1 MTAVAMPFERVP
13 VVRTHSSLRRIWFVM
28 RRHAYVMWRS
38 PHRLFDIAFWPLMDI
53 ILWGSLGTY
62 VARQQPGS
70 GAGAEYLLAG
80 ILLFHVLYQVQISVS
95 TGFME
100 ETWSRNLLNVLTT
113 PVTELEYVLG
123 IAGFG
128 MVKLVLALATLSL
141 TALGFF
147 GFELSSIGWGL
158 IPIATTLIIL
168 GWAVGL
174 FTIGL
179 MLRYGQSAEILAWG
193 INFVL
198 LSISGVFN
206 PVDALPGPLQPIA
219 EVLPSTH
226 AFNAVRTLLDGDPMP
241 WDEVVAGLVGSVV
254 ALLLGI
260 AYATWMLRVFR
271 RRGLITRF
279 S

>member
-1 MTAVAMPFERVP
+1 MTAVTVPSRVGVARHP
-13 VVRTHSSLRRIWFVM
+13 SSRRRIWFVV

-53 ILWGSLGTY
+53 VLWGSLGTY
-62 VARQQPGS
+62 VARQEPGS
-70 GAGAEYLLAG
+70 GAGAAYLLAG
-80 ILLFHVLYQVQISVS
+80 ILLFHVLYQVQIAVS
-95 TGFME
+95 TGFMG

-113 PVTELEYVLG
+113 PVTELEYVVG
-123 IAGFG
+123 VASFG
-128 MVKLVLALATLSL
+128 LVKLALALVTLSL
-141 TALGFF
+141 TAFGFF
-147 GFELSSIGWGL
+147 GFELAEIGWGL
-158 IPIATTLIIL
+158 VPIAAALVIL

-219 EVLPSTH
+219 SVLPSTH
-226 AFNAVRTLLDGDPMP
+226 AFNAVREILDGQPLP
-241 WDEVVAGLVGSVV
+241 WDEVTAALVGSTV
-254 ALLLGI
+254 ALLAGI
-260 AYATWMLRVFR
+260 AYATRMLRVFR
-271 RRGLITRF
+271 RRGFVTRF

>member
-1 MTAVAMPFERVP
+1 MTAVARPGRPAVA
-13 VVRTHSSLRRIWFVM
+13 VRPSAGRRIWFVV

-62 VARQQPGS
+62 VARQEPGS
-70 GAGAEYLLAG
+70 GAGTVYLLAG

-113 PVTELEYVLG
+113 PVTELEYMTGV
-123 IAGFG
+123 ASFG
-128 MVKLVLALATLSL
+128 LVKLALALVTLCV
-141 TALGFF
+141 TAFGFF
-147 GFELSSIGWGL
+147 GFELSAIGWGL
-158 IPIATTLIIL
+158 VPIAASLVVL

-174 FTIGL
+174 FTVGL

-219 EVLPSTH
+219 ELLPSTH
-226 AFNAVRTLLDGDPMP
+226 AFNAVREILDGNPVP
-241 WDEVVAGLVGSVV
+241 WDEVTAALVGSVV
-254 ALLLGI
+254 ALLAGI

-271 RRGLITRF
+271 RRGFVTRF

>member
-1 MTAVAMPFERVP
+1 VNTIAERPLAVAIHPSGRRRV
-13 VVRTHSSLRRIWFVM
+13 WFVI
-28 RRHAYVMWRS
+28 RRHAYVLWRS

-62 VARQQPGS
+62 VARQEPGS
-70 GAGAEYLLAG
+70 GASAVYLLAG

-113 PVTELEYVLG
+113 PVKELEYVAG
-123 IAGFG
+123 IASFG
-128 MVKLVLALATLSL
+128 LVKLLLALVTLCV
-141 TALGFF
+141 TAFACF
-147 GFELSSIGWGL
+147 GFELSAIGWGL
-158 IPIATTLIIL
+158 VPIAGSLIIL

-193 INFVL
+193 INFV
-198 LSISGVFN
+198 IMAVSGVFN
-206 PVDALPGPLQPIA
+206 PIDALPALLQPIA
-219 EVLPSTH
+219 AVLPSTH
-226 AFNAVRTLLDGDPMP
+226 AFEAMREILDGQPLP
-241 WDEVVAGLVGSVV
+241 WDEVAAALIGSAV
-254 ALLLGI
+254 ALVAGI

-271 RRGLITRF
+271 RRGFVSRF

>member
-1 MTAVAMPFERVP
+1 V
-13 VVRTHSSLRRIWFVM
+13 WFVI
-28 RRHAYVMWRS
+28 RRHAYVLWRS

-62 VARQQPGS
+62 VARQEPDS
-70 GAGAEYLLAG
+70 GAGAVYLLAG
-80 ILLFHVLYQVQISVS
+80 ILLFHVLYQVQISIS

-113 PVTELEYVLG
+113 PVKELEYVAG
-123 IAGFG
+123 IASFG
-128 MVKLVLALATLSL
+128 LVKLILALITLSV
-141 TALGFF
+141 TAFVCF

-158 IPIATTLIIL
+158 VPIAGSLIIL

-193 INFVL
+193 INFVIMA
-198 LSISGVFN
+198 ISGVFN
-206 PVDALPGPLQPIA
+206 PIDALPAVLQPVA
-219 EVLPSTH
+219 AVLPSTH
-226 AFNAVRTLLDGDPMP
+226 AFEAMRDILDGRPLP
-241 WDEVVAGLVGSVV
+241 WDEVAAALIGSTI
-254 ALLLGI
+254 ALGAGI

-271 RRGLITRF
+271 RRGFVTRF